1 MNNEELATKY
11 ASKTMIARQ
20 QFVQNLDI
28 VDMASGVTG
37 AIVECGTWRGGML
50 AAMLEKR
57 PDSLAIGFD
66 SFEGL
71 PAAQPIDGSAAIAW
85 QADTES
91 PIYFDN
97 CSASMREFMD
107 TMLMTSLNF
116 DVIKGWFSETIPK
129 FVKDRESLPIAILRL
144 DGDWYDST
152 KICLDYLYSM
162 VVPNGVVIIDD
173 YYAWQGC
180 KKATD
185 EFLKKNKNLK
195 LITVNQVAYFRKTK

>member
-28 VDMASGVTG
+28 VDMASDIIG

-57 PDSLAIGFD
+57 SDSLAIGFD

-71 PAAQPIDGSAAIAW
+71 PAAQAIDGEAAIAW
-85 QADTES
+85 QADTTS

-97 CSASMREFMD
+97 CSASVQEFTD

-116 DVIKGWFSETIPK
+116 DIVKGWFSETVPS
-129 FVKDRESLPIAILRL
+129 FAKDRSSLQIAILRL

-152 KICLDYLYSM
+152 KVCLDNLYSM
-162 VVPNGVVIIDD
+162 VVPGGIVIIDD

-185 EFLKKNKNLK
+185 EFLKENKKLK
-195 LITVNQVAYFRKTK
+195 LITVNQVAYVRKPI